1 MLINFLSLL
10 KGYKQ
15 ENAWGHSQYIF
26 LCYKPCTFFFSTE
39 MFSTVILMSFL
50 WSTCSIKERPTFPT
64 STPTVSCCYSN
75 SEKHRSK
82 SWLEARALSAM
93 SMTFSNLDRPTTQLI
108 FVYVCPYWSRN
119 QNPRLSTLE
128 TLKRTTRHSS
138 SRVER
143 LWSRELLGPINLSRV
158 MTRYLVIYMIL
169 QTLTGDEASPN
180 LSPEAKLLNHVTQL
194 LRDGAFQFLYLLSF
208 PL

>member
-1 MLINFLSLL
+1 
-10 KGYKQ
+10 
-15 ENAWGHSQYIF
+15 
-26 LCYKPCTFFFSTE
+26 

-93 SMTFSNLDRPTTQLI
+93 SMTLQTWTGQPHNSFLCMCVPT
-108 FVYVCPYWSRN
+108 YWSRN

-128 TLKRTTRHSS
+128 TLKRTTRRSS

-158 MTRYLVIYMIL
+158 MTRYWLYIWFYNHSQEMKL
-169 QTLTGDEASPN
+169 HLTCHQKPN
-180 LSPEAKLLNHVTQL
+180 CSIMLPS
-194 LRDGAFQFLYLLSF
+194 Y
-208 PL
+208 

>member
-15 ENAWGHSQYIF
+15 ENAPVLEVTASIF
-26 LCYKPCTFFFSTE
+26 FYVINHVPFFSTE

-93 SMTFSNLDRPTTQLI
+93 SMTFSNLDRATTQLI

-128 TLKRTTRHSS
+128 TLKRTTRRSS

-158 MTRYLVIYMIL
+158 MTRYWLYIWFYNHSQEMKL
-169 QTLTGDEASPN
+169 HLTCHQKPN
-180 LSPEAKLLNHVTQL
+180 CSIMLPS
-194 LRDGAFQFLYLLSF
+194 Y
-208 PL
+208 

>member
-15 ENAWGHSQYIF
+15 ENAPVFEVTANIF
-26 LCYKPCTFFFSTE
+26 FYVINHVPFFSTE

-93 SMTFSNLDRPTTQLI
+93 SMTFSNLDRATTQLI

-128 TLKRTTRHSS
+128 TLKRTTRCSS

-143 LWSRELLGPINLSRV
+143 LWSRELLGPINLSRI
-158 MTRYLVIYMIL
+158 MTRYWLYIWFYKHSQEMKL
-169 QTLTGDEASPN
+169 HLTCHQRPN
-180 LSPEAKLLNHVTQL
+180 CSIMLPS
-194 LRDGAFQFLYLLSF
+194 Y
-208 PL
+208 